1 MEIEVEGSAR
11 GEAMAIAQDIEIGR
25 GRVVLVAGHEEI
37 DLADRGRAVMP
48 RLVAEMR
55 VGRDAVYLDA
65 HLLEC
70 RIDAGQ
76 ILEFGRA
83 DEGEVGR
90 IEEEDRAFAA
100 YAGDGAGHELALLLR
115 LRAEWP
121 QGFDDLL
128 YEIISS
134 SG

>member
-1 MEIEVEGSAR
+1 MRISDWSSDVCSSDLLRGIAADTFAGDLHQLDHALRIDDEGRAI
-11 GEAMAIAQDIEIGR
+11 GEALAIAQDIEIGR
-25 GRVVLVAGHEEI
+25 ERVVLVAEHEEI

-65 HLLEC
+65 HLLER

-83 DEGEVGR
+83 DEG
-90 IEEEDRAFAA
+90 DRKST
-100 YAGDGAGHELALLLR
+100 R
-115 LRAEWP
+115 LN
-121 QGFDDLL
+121 
-128 YEIISS
+128 SS
-134 SG
+134 H